1 MPAKAFRIKRQDDHG
16 ETLHPPAYNACRA
29 CFQPIEDKKGVHYC
43 GTKCQDA
50 HQRLRGAA

>member
-1 MPAKAFRIKRQDDHG
+1 MPAKAFRIKRQTDTG
-16 ETLHPPAYNACRA
+16 ETLHAPAYNACHA

-43 GTKCQDA
+43 GTKCRDA